1 MTSPQSSE
9 PSKAPEPEDDELHR
23 RFREALDR
31 KRNRSAVGGAGSGDD
46 QGAKPHGTTGPAKQ
60 QRTFRR
66 KSGG

>member
-1 MTSPQSSE
+1 MTAMTSPQ
-9 PSKAPEPEDDELHR
+9 EPEKQDELHR

-31 KRNRSAVGGAGSGDD
+31 KRKRSSGGASGSTED
-46 QGAKPHGTTGPAKQ
+46 QSGKPHGTTGPAKQ